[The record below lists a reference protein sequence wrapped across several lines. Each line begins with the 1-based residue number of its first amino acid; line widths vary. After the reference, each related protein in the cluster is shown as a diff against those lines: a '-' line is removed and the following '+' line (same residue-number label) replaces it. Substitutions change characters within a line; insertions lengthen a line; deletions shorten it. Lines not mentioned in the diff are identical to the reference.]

1 MMRNSMPSMCCLPFL
16 LRVSTICLNLI
27 INLIYVRSKILQN
40 GNIIN
45 TVVILIKFILLRL
58 YCCIYCIL

>member
-1 MMRNSMPSMCCLPFL
+1 M
-16 LRVSTICLNLI
+16 NLI